1 VSKSNALGKGF
12 ESLVPVNIQVGT
24 VAAPK
29 SERIHKLSIDTV
41 VPKQGQPRKNFDDS
55 ALDQLAISIQQQG
68 ILQPIIVTQIDQN
81 MYSIIAGERR
91 WRAAKIVGLSEV
103 PAIVRDVTEHE
114 HLELSLLENVQ
125 RLDLNPMELAQ
136 TIYRL
141 HNDFQQS
148 YEEIAQR
155 LGKAYTTVINS
166 IRLLGLPEVMQES
179 LISGNLTEGHAR
191 ALLALSKNPDQ
202 QIKLF
207 NLILTKKIS
216 VRQAEQFVVDYRN
229 ISKPKEQKSVVTES
243 LKQQSAILTK
253 ALGQKV
259 VIKQSKTGKG
269 TITVNYKNESEFRI
283 LVEYL
288 KKAR

>member
-1 VSKSNALGKGF
+1 MSKSNALGKGF